1 MSSKKNILLEKILNA
16 SNTFIRSEVSD
27 TRLTFVS
34 FSRVEL
40 SDDNSHA
47 TIYWDTFDAS
57 KRGDIKKAIEGVP
70 GKLRTYLSKFLQM
83 RHTPSITF
91 VYDSQFE
98 DENKIDQLLKEEKEK
113 GRGPS

>member
-1 MSSKKNILLEKILNA
+1 LSSKKSILLEKILNA

-47 TIYWDTFDAS
+47 KLYWDTFDAS
-57 KRGDIKKAIEGVP
+57 KRGDAKKAMDGLG
-70 GKLRTYLSKFLQM
+70 GKLRSYLSKFLKM
-83 RHTPSITF
+83 RHTPTVTF

-98 DENKIDQLLKEEKEK
+98 DEKAITDLLKDESDK
-113 GRGPS
+113 GKGVS